1 MPGIDIPFNRPY
13 LVGTEVGYIQE
24 ACARGHLSGNGWFTK
39 QCHGLLESIYGGK
52 VLLTSSA
59 TAALEMS
66 AILAGLGPGT
76 EVIMPSYTFT
86 STANAFVL
94 RGAVPVFVDIRPDT
108 LNVDETLIEEAITPR
123 TRAILVVHYG
133 GVGCEMQPIMQIAE
147 RHGLVVIEDAAHAF
161 GGRYRGRPLGGI
173 GHMAALSFHETK
185 NVMAGEG
192 GALIINDPRWIE
204 RAEIVWEKGTD
215 RIRFARGEVSK
226 YTWID
231 VGSSFLPS
239 EIIAAVLWG
248 QLEARASIQAARWS
262 VWRRYDA
269 ALRPLAADGVI
280 QVPHIPEHCDANAHV
295 YYVVLPSEQARDAM
309 IADAAE
315 RGVQMVIH
323 YVPLHLSQAGRRFG
337 RAHGKLR
344 VTEDLAARLL
354 RLPLWI
360 GLGAEATD
368 RVLGCFPM
376 LQRTT

>member
-13 LVGTEVGYIQE
+13 LVGTELGYIQE
-24 ACARGHLSGNGWFTK
+24 ACARGHLSGNGWFTR
-39 QCHGLLESIYGGK
+39 QCHGLLESIFGGK
-52 VLLTSSA
+52 VLLTQSA

-66 AILAGLGPGT
+66 AILAGLGPGD

-108 LNVDETLIEEAITPR
+108 LNVDETLIEAAITPR

-133 GVGCEMQPIMQIAE
+133 GVGCEMLPIMQIAE

-192 GALIINDPRWIE
+192 GALIINDPRWVE

-215 RIRFARGEVSK
+215 RMRFARGEVAK

-231 VGSSFLPS
+231 LGSSFLPS

-248 QLEARASIQAARWS
+248 QLEARASIQAARWA

-269 ALRPLAADGVI
+269 ALRPLAADGAI
-280 QVPHIPEHCDANAHV
+280 GVPHIPDHCEANAHV

-309 IADAAE
+309 ITDAAR

-323 YVPLHLSQAGRRFG
+323 YVPLHLSRAGQRFG
-337 RAHGKLR
+337 RAHGRLR
-344 VTEDLAARLL
+344 NTEDLSARLL

-360 GLGAEATD
+360 GLDTEATD

-376 LQRTT
+376 LQRTA

>member
-13 LVGTEVGYIQE
+13 LVGTEIGYIQE

-39 QCHGLLESIYGGK
+39 QCHGVLESMLGGK
-52 VLLTSSA
+52 VLLTQSA
-59 TAALEMS
+59 TAALEMA
-66 AILAGLGPGT
+66 AILTDLRPGD

-94 RGAVPVFVDIRPDT
+94 RGAIPVFVDIRADT
-108 LNVDETLIEEAITPR
+108 LNVDEALIEEAITSR

-133 GVGCEMQPIMQIAE
+133 GVGCEMGPIMKIAE
-147 RHGLVVIEDAAHAF
+147 QHGLVVIEDAAHAL
-161 GGRYRGRPLGGI
+161 GGSYRGRPLGGI
-173 GHMAALSFHETK
+173 GHLAALSFHETK

-192 GALIINDPRWIE
+192 GALVINDPRWIE
-204 RAEIVWEKGTD
+204 RAEVVWEKGTD
-215 RIRFARGEVSK
+215 RTRFARGEVAK

-231 VGSSFLPS
+231 IGSSFLPS

-248 QLEARASIQAARWS
+248 QLEARASIQAARWV

-269 ALRPLAADGVI
+269 SLRPLADDGVI
-280 QVPHIPEHCDANAHV
+280 GVPHIPAHCEANAHL
-295 YYVVLPSEQARDAM
+295 YYALLPSEQARDAL
-309 IADAAE
+309 IADAAL

-337 RAHGKLR
+337 RTYGRLAN
-344 VTEDLAARLL
+344 TEDLASRLV

-360 GLGAEATD
+360 GLDTAASD
-368 RVLGCFPM
+368 RVLSCFPM
-376 LQRTT
+376 LSRTV

>member
-1 MPGIDIPFNRPY
+1 MPGIDIPFNRPH
-13 LVGTEVGYIQE
+13 LVGTELGYIQE
-24 ACARGHLSGNGWFTK
+24 AVVRGHLSGNGWFTK
-39 QCHGLLESIYGGK
+39 QCHAVLESIFGGK
-52 VLLTSSA
+52 VLLTQSA

-66 AILAGLGPGT
+66 AILAGLGPGD

-108 LNVDETLIEEAITPR
+108 LNVDEALIEGAITPR

-133 GVGCEMQPIMQIAE
+133 GVGCEMLPIMRIAE
-147 RHGLVVIEDAAHAF
+147 RHGLLVIEDAAHAF
-161 GGRYRGRPLGGI
+161 GGRYRDRPLGGI

-215 RIRFARGEVSK
+215 RMRFARGEVSK

-231 VGSSFLPS
+231 LGSSFLPS

-248 QLEARASIQAARWS
+248 QLEARAGIQAARWN

-269 ALRPLAADGVI
+269 ALRPLATDGVI
-280 QVPHIPEHCDANAHV
+280 QIPHIPEHCEANAHV

-309 IADAAE
+309 IADAA
-315 RGVQMVIH
+315 RQGVQMVIH

-337 RAHGKLR
+337 RAHGQLR

-360 GLGAEATD
+360 GLDAAATD

-376 LQRTT
+376 LQRTA